1 MLACGLLGVNVI
13 MGNRVSINSFKVHW
27 ETAREH
33 QRLEHQ
39 VEQLR
44 RDNRQ
49 MRNHARR
56 LREDPAEIE
65 ALARRELGLIRRGE
79 ILFLLADGPATRR
92 RPER

>member
-13 MGNRVSINSFKVHW
+13 MGDRVSIYSLKVYW

-33 QRLEHQ
+33 ERLVHEI
-39 VEQLR
+39 EQLR

-49 MRNHARR
+49 MRNQARR
-56 LREDPAEIE
+56 LREDPAAIE

-79 ILFLLADGPATRR
+79 ILFLLADGPATQRKPAR
-92 RPER
+92 